1 MRILVTGGEGFIGSH
16 ICEYYAKERNEV
28 IALDNSARLQ
38 ILKASTEVQ
47 KIADYNQRYLKGFPG
62 IKFVNIDVRDL
73 DGILHLMHDVD
84 LVFHTAGQ
92 VAVTTSVTDPL
103 TDFQINACG
112 TFNVC
117 EAVRRSNS
125 DPLIIFC
132 STNKVYGDL
141 EIPVKELEERYVY
154 TEVGGINEMYPLEA
168 NCPYGASKI
177 SAEMVLQSYFQT
189 YGLRTIRARLSCIY
203 GTRQLGCEDQ
213 AWIAHFVISTLTRKP
228 ITVYGDGKQIR
239 DILYVSDL
247 VSAFSSLAE
256 NAERTV
262 GQAYNIGGSSENSIS
277 LLETINL
284 LDELTGLRS
293 AIEYKDWRLGDQKVY
308 ISDISK
314 IHETTSWKP
323 MVTAREGIGKLV
335 NWYRSILL
343 SR

>member
-1 MRILVTGGEGFIGSH
+1 MRILVTGGLGFIGSH
-16 ICEYYAKERNEV
+16 ICEYYAKEGNEV
-28 IALDNSARLQ
+28 IALDNLARLQ

-47 KIADYNQRYLKGFPG
+47 KISDYNQRYLKGCPG

-73 DGILHLMHDVD
+73 DGIIDVMHDVD

-103 TDFQINACG
+103 TDFQINARG

-117 EAVRRSNS
+117 EAARRSNS

-141 EIPVKELEERYVY
+141 KVPVKELEERYVY
-154 TEVGGINEMYPLEA
+154 KEVGGINELYPLEA

-189 YGLRTIRARLSCIY
+189 YGLQTIRGRLSCIY

-228 ITVYGDGKQIR
+228 ITIYGDGKQIR

-256 NAERTV
+256 SAERTV

-293 AIEYKDWRLGDQKVY
+293 AIAYRDWRLGDQKVY

-314 IHETTSWKP
+314 IQETTSWKP

-343 SR
+343 S